1 MRPRTATSVRGRGR
15 AAPQERWTD
24 TCQDRLAGQPPP
36 SVKTGVHAALR
47 CERIPSGGR
56 TVIVILPA
64 AARPPA
70 GVPTAVKYPDDDEM
84 PLT

>member
-1 MRPRTATSVRGRGR
+1 
-15 AAPQERWTD
+15 
-24 TCQDRLAGQPPP
+24 
-36 SVKTGVHAALR
+36 VKTGVHATLR
-47 CERIPSGGR
+47 CERIHSGGR

-64 AARPPA
+64 AARPQA

>member
-1 MRPRTATSVRGRGR
+1 VSRDLGPWRTLPRSGGLTPARIASQGSH
-15 AAPQERWTD
+15 
-24 TCQDRLAGQPPP
+24 P
-36 SVKTGVHAALR
+36 SVKTGVHATLR